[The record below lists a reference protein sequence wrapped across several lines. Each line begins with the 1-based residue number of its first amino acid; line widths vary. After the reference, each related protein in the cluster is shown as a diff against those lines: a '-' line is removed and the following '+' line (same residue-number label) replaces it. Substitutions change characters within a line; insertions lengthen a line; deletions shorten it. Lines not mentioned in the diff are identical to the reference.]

1 MRHMHESVHRLV
13 EDELGRSSVRA
24 VWSGPNVLNGAAATT
39 PELVAQLGGP
49 QDISLDGPREVHD
62 RVRFYTGGRGGT
74 YDDTRAV
81 LDQVLRRHPDMGVS
95 AVLTAYCT
103 DIAKIFSHLYD
114 DVGARNIY
122 MKPVNAPHDVDYAL
136 NVRSLPDFQEGYL
149 GLIEHILDRP
159 APEILSRLLGPEL
172 RRLLH
177 ALLLPS
183 KGSCRSD
190 SPVRCWQERS
200 LCRHERPAL
209 RLRSFHRQ
217 VRLAH
222 RRPRQRVRRGTAAA
236 IRVTD
241 GRLSRNLVVVARC
254 ATCAVAVATTRPCWP
269 TETSRNRTRSSVSSY
284 ASSPDSAIRLIAVLR
299 EQHPAV
305 LAALPTPFGL
315 DLAFAESPA
324 ETAYQPRGRL
334 RPRPSPIPRALHG
347 VGRVRGGLPPQ
358 GDLRLG
364 CSMQNSKL
372 TVELT
377 GEGLSQVEAVRV
389 WLQPYGDT
397 RFTLG
402 DVPVLTPYNSGH
414 QLRVT
419 ADKASWLA
427 TPTDTYRRVPHP
439 PLLWHDA
446 ADVVVVRE
454 ARSRQVTIDLSKI
467 EIDGPSLGINVFVVL
482 NDWRRKRCSRATS
495 HSLSCL
501 KTLPGR

>member
-1 MRHMHESVHRLV
+1 MHESVHRLV

-39 PELVAQLGGP
+39 PELVAQLGAP

-159 APEILSRLLGPEL
+159 APEILSRLLALNYEDFFMRFFYRVKDRAVQTHRCGAGKSGAYVDTNGRLYACAHFIGKSGWHIGDLDNGFDEEL
-172 RRLLH
+172 RQRFASLTVDSRE
-177 ALLLPS
+177 P
-183 KGSCRSD
+183 CRSC
-190 SPVRCWQERS
+190 SVRYVCGGGCYYQAVLANGDIAQPDEVKCELIRF
-200 LCRHERPAL
+200 LT
-209 RLRSFHRQ
+209 RL
-217 VRLAH
+217 
-222 RRPRQRVRRGTAAA
+222 
-236 IRVTD
+236 
-241 GRLSRNLVVVARC
+241 
-254 ATCAVAVATTRPCWP
+254 
-269 TETSRNRTRSSVSSY
+269 
-284 ASSPDSAIRLIAVLR
+284 AIRLIAVLR

-482 NDWRRKRCSRATS
+482 NDWRRSGARA
-495 HSLSCL
+495 L
-501 KTLPGR
+501 RAIR